1 VVRLQ
6 IDPPE
11 GGRFTSGFAGGT
23 ALSPDGT
30 AVAYVASANGKS
42 GLWIRPIDNTTA
54 RLIPGTEAASLPFW
68 SPDNKSIAFFT
79 GDKLQRVDPA
89 GGALVTI
96 CYVGQYGVGVGGAWS
111 SDGYIIFGA
120 GTSGLFQVSA
130 TGGVASML
138 TTLGPSEIMHRWPQ
152 ILPGG
157 RFLYFAA
164 SYKREDSGVYIASRT
179 KPGERV
185 RLLTSDTSAVY
196 AGTGGKDYLIWLRSG
211 ALVAQGFDTNTLKL
225 SGEPHQVAGPIVTGG
240 SGITNVSVSRTGL
253 LLYGSSNALLTQ
265 LTWFDR
271 TGRVLSVVDE
281 PGEFIMFRLSPDG
294 RRVITE
300 RVRAGVP
307 DLWLLETARGLSSRF
322 ILNGGYHQFPI
333 WSPNGRTIVFSA
345 GVPSNLFRKE
355 VNSAVNEQRLMHAP
369 YPQGPLDW
377 SRDGRWIL
385 YSERS
390 TGAGRDLWVLPVTA
404 DGTIPNG
411 SKPRIYLST
420 PFNNNR
426 GRFSPEPSPDW
437 VAYQS
442 DESGRW
448 EISTSNLFR
457 NRGANSRS
465 RLLEAGIR
473 SGTRAAMSCITC
485 RQPTD

>member
-1 VVRLQ
+1 LTLSVIGGAWAMAHFRQVSITETVVRLQ

-68 SPDNKSIAFFT
+68 SPDNKSIAFFM

-307 DLWLLETARGLSSRF
+307 DLWLLETAVGRSCFR
-322 ILNGGYHQFPI
+322 PA
-333 WSPNGRTIVFSA
+333 SPQTCFARKST
-345 GVPSNLFRKE
+345 VPLT
-355 VNSAVNEQRLMHAP
+355 NSALCKRHTPKGHSIGHA
-369 YPQGPLDW
+369 
-377 SRDGRWIL
+377 
-385 YSERS
+385 
-390 TGAGRDLWVLPVTA
+390 TA
-404 DGTIPNG
+404 DGFFTQKG
-411 SKPRIYLST
+411 QLE
-420 PFNNNR
+420 R
-426 GRFSPEPSPDW
+426 GETFG
-437 VAYQS
+437 Y
-442 DESGRW
+442 
-448 EISTSNLFR
+448 
-457 NRGANSRS
+457 
-465 RLLEAGIR
+465 
-473 SGTRAAMSCITC
+473 C
-485 RQPTD
+485 R